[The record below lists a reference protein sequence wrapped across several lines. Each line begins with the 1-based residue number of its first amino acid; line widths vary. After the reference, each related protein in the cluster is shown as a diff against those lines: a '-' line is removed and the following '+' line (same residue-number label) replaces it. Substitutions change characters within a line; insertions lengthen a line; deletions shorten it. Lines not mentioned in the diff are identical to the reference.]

1 MEHMGVSNFPGEKVS
16 VHRIAVNADLG
27 ARARLD
33 ANQIIMLCFQIDI
46 NIGPDRIWNR
56 K

>member
-1 MEHMGVSNFPGEKVS
+1 MTLMGVSNFPGEKVS
-16 VHRIAVNADLG
+16 VLRIAVNADRG

-33 ANQIIMLCFQIDI
+33 ANRIIMLCFQIDI
-46 NIGPDRIWNR
+46 NIDPDRIWNR